1 MPSSLLQQLGTS
13 SADTPSLPTS
23 RQQVVLALF
32 AVPSMEQ
39 LVNSCELYI
48 IRLVA
53 RLFQNDRCSHDTTI
67 LLRPCVVNLVTRN
80 LVVSWLYQ
88 ICKNTLVTSLMS
100 SSLLQVVN
108 NSFQTCYNN
117 WEHCSLRAST
127 TRVKISHLS
136 IASLRQQCVNRL
148 CLHCLSQVINKFGT
162 SC

>member
-32 AVPSMEQ
+32 VPSMEQ

-117 WEHCSLRAST
+117 WEHCRLRAST